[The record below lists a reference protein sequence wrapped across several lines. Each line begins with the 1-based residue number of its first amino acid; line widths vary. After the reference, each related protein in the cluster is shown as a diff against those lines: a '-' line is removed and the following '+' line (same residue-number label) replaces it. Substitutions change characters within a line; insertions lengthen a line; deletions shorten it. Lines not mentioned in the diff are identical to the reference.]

1 MFNINFILNFRIT
14 LTTNAF
20 AHNILHWFE
29 TNKRD
34 LPWRNTKNPYII
46 WLSEIILQQT
56 RVAQGL
62 PYFEK
67 FLKTYPTVH
76 DLAAAP
82 SEDVMRL
89 WQGLGYYSRA
99 RNLQY
104 CAQQVVKD
112 YGGTFPSTYQEL
124 LKLKGVGSYTA
135 AAIGSF
141 AFDEAVAVLDGNVFR
156 VLARYFGIATDI
168 ASHAGKKEFET
179 LANRVLPSQEA
190 GNFNQAIMEFG
201 ALHCSPQKP
210 NCEECPLQSSCVAF
224 TNGLVH
230 ELPVKVN
237 KVKIKERYFQYY
249 HISCGRQVII
259 RQRGSKDI
267 WEGLFEFPLLE
278 MNSKEELQQKDW
290 NILDGLQINPTQ
302 IVHNSDQVFKHILSH
317 QRIFANFV
325 MFEFEE
331 TCTHDLQKWADEK
344 DWQLVSIEDFEKLG
358 KSRLILRYLNGE
370 E

>member
-1 MFNINFILNFRIT
+1 MS
-14 LTTNAF
+14 TNAF
-20 AHNILHWFE
+20 AHNILQWFE

-67 FLKTYPTVH
+67 FLANYPTVE

-82 SEDVMRL
+82 SEEIMRL

-99 RNLQY
+99 RNLHF
-104 CAQQVVKD
+104 CAQQVVNE
-112 YGGTFPSTYQEL
+112 YGGSFPTSYKEL

-135 AAIGSF
+135 AAIASF
-141 AFDEAVAVLDGNVFR
+141 AFDEPVAVVDGNVFR

-168 ASHAGKKEFET
+168 ASHAGKKEFEV
-179 LANRVLPSQEA
+179 LANEVLPPSKA
-190 GNFNQAIMEFG
+190 GSYNQAIMEFG
-201 ALHCSPQKP
+201 ALHCTPNKP
-210 NCEECPLQSSCVAF
+210 NCDTCPLVRSCVAF
-224 TNGLVH
+224 TNNLVQD
-230 ELPVKVN
+230 LPVKIN

-249 HISCGRQVII
+249 QITCGDQVII
-259 RQRGSKDI
+259 RQRGPKDI
-267 WEGLFEFPLLE
+267 WEGLFEFPLVE
-278 MNSKEELQQKDW
+278 TNQKEELQLTNKG
-290 NILDGLQINPTQ
+290 ILEDLEIIPTQ
-302 IVHNSDQVFKHILSH
+302 VVHDSSQVFKHILSH

-325 MFEFEE
+325 RFEFEKAHE
-331 TCTHDLQKWADEK
+331 EQLKQWAHAQN
-344 DWQLVSIEDFEKLG
+344 WQLVSNETFENLG